1 MPEFS
6 TPFQGNKCDRKLSKE
21 ELIRAIRFSIA
32 SEFEAIQLYEQLK
45 DSIENKEA
53 IKLLEE
59 VAQDEQVHVGNF
71 MHLLDILSPE
81 DKKAIKEGRQEAC
94 EIIKGK
100 EG

>member
-45 DSIENKEA
+45 DSIDNTESK
-53 IKLLEE
+53 KLL
-59 VAQDEQVHVGNF
+59 DEIAHDERVHVGNF
-71 MHLLDILSPE
+71 AYLLETLSEKDKE
-81 DKKAIKEGRQEAC
+81 DFEEGIIEAKEIMFE
-94 EIIKGK
+94 E
-100 EG
+100 